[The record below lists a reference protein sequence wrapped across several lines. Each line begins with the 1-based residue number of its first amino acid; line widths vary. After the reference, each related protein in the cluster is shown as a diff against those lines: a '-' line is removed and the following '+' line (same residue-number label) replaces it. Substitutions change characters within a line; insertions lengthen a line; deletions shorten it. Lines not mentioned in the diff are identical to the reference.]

1 MRILLLNQFFWPD
14 SAPTSQLLTDV
25 ARELA
30 ARGHEVTAIC
40 GSSSYA
46 AEMLDA
52 ELPGIEVRRMPVFK
66 FMRGGI
72 GRLICYLSFLISTL
86 WAGLTGKSP
95 DLVLTLTTPPLLSLV
110 GTIMKCLRGCSHW
123 IWEMDVYPDVAVELG
138 WIAQGGLLDRCIGN
152 LADWSRRSS
161 DGVIVLGECMKQR
174 LLDRGIPLDKLLVA
188 DNWADGSKIRP
199 ASFPGEPLLKI
210 LYSGN
215 LGLAHEVDTVCQ
227 TILELN
233 PDPAAHFVF
242 SGGGPRREALEAW
255 CREHSVGTVSFQSYS
270 TPETLGENLGD
281 SDIGLVTQRAECRGS
296 VVPSKIYGLMAAGR
310 PIVFIGP
317 KGSTP
322 HRIIE
327 RFRCGWQIDC
337 GDSHGLAQLLYTL
350 QYNRRLIHEA
360 GKLARR
366 AFVDNYDLPIGVS
379 RIADAL
385 DTRTEQKLEPS
396 VATAA

>member
-14 SAPTSQLLTDV
+14 SAPTSQLLTDL

-30 ARGHEVTAIC
+30 ARGHEVMAVC
-40 GSSSYA
+40 GTSSYA
-46 AEMLDA
+46 AETVDE
-52 ELPGIEVRRMPVFK
+52 ELPGIEVRRMPGFK

-72 GRLICYLSFLISTL
+72 GRLICYLSFLISAL
-86 WAGLTGKSP
+86 WAGLTGKRP

-110 GTIMKCLRGCSHW
+110 GTIMKYLRGCSHW

-138 WIAQGGLLDRCIGN
+138 WIRQGGLLDRCIGN

-174 LLDRGIPLDKLLVA
+174 LLDRGIPLGKLHVA

-199 ASFPGEPLLKI
+199 TSFPKEPLLKI

-227 TILELN
+227 TMLELN
-233 PDPAAHFVF
+233 PDPAATFVF
-242 SGGGPRREALEAW
+242 SGGGPRRAPLAAW
-255 CREHSVGTVSFQSYS
+255 CREHSIENVSFQSHS

-281 SDIGLVTQRAECRGS
+281 SDIGLVTQRAECLGS

-317 KGSTP
+317 RGSTP

-350 QYNRRLIHEA
+350 RYNRRLIYEA

-366 AFVDNYDLPIGVS
+366 TFVENYDLPIGVS

-385 DTRTEQKLEPS
+385 DARTENLEPS
-396 VATAA
+396 VATAV